1 MDQLTEISSL
11 IALSMGVAWASG
23 INLYAAVFML
33 GWLQNSGNIN
43 LPPDLLILADPM
55 VMIAAGFMYCVEFF
69 ADKIPGVDTGWDGLH
84 TFIRIP
90 AGAMLAAGAVG
101 DIGAGAELAAALVGG
116 SIAAG
121 SHAFKAGSRVLIN
134 TSPEPVTNWT
144 ASIAEDVAVIAG
156 LWAALNHPLWFLLG
170 LVVFIILLVWLLPK
184 LWRGIKRVF
193 SAIARFFG
201 GSSAVA
207 ESVTEPATEPSTQ
220 STTGSTA
227 RSTTRSTARPSLRH
241 EPD

>member
-1 MDQLTEISSL
+1 MDQLAEISSL
-11 IALSMGVAWASG
+11 LALSMGVAWASG

-33 GWLQNSGNIN
+33 GWMANTGNIT

-69 ADKIPGVDTGWDGLH
+69 ADKVPGVDTGWDGLH

-90 AGAMLAAGAVG
+90 AGAILAAGAVG

-121 SHAFKAGSRVLIN
+121 SHALKSGSRVLIN

-144 ASIAEDVAVIAG
+144 ASIAEDVAVIGG

-170 LVVFIILLVWLLPK
+170 LVLFILLLVWLLPK

-193 SAIARFFG
+193 GAIARLFG
-201 GSSAVA
+201 GKTA
-207 ESVTEPATEPSTQ
+207 ET
-220 STTGSTA
+220 
-227 RSTTRSTARPSLRH
+227 
-241 EPD
+241 